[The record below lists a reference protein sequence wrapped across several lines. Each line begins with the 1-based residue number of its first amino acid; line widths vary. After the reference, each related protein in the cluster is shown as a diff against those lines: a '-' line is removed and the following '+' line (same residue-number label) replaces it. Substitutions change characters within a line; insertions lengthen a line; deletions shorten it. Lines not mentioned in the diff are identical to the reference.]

1 MTFRRVTL
9 FGGSGFLGRYIV
21 ERLADREMIVTVAV
35 RDTEAA
41 KFLVPLGDVG
51 QIVPVCASVTH
62 QKSVDAVVA
71 GADAVINLVG
81 ILHQRGTQTFKA
93 VHSDGAARVAK
104 AAAAAGAR
112 RMIHVSAIG
121 ADRRAL
127 SEYGR
132 SKAAG
137 EDGVRAAFAAADIV
151 RPSLLFGAEDRFF
164 NLFAGFARIA
174 PVLPLYGG
182 GRTRFQP
189 VYVGDAADGVVALLA
204 REGGK
209 TYELGGPRIYSFAA
223 LLRLM
228 LEVIGRRRIL
238 LPLPYSVGAL
248 QAMFLEMLPN
258 PPITRDQLKQ
268 LRSDNIVAEGALTLA
283 DLGIN
288 PTALEMVLPTYLARY
303 RRGGRLGRMS
313 VA

>member
-1 MTFRRVTL
+1 MTIRRVTV

-21 ERLADREMIVTVAV
+21 ERLADRDITVTVAV

-41 KFLVPLGDVG
+41 KFLMPLGDVG

-62 QKSVDAVVA
+62 QKSVDAAVA

-81 ILHQRGTQTFKA
+81 ILHQRGRQTFKA
-93 VHSDGAARVAK
+93 VHADGAGRVAK
-104 AAAAAGAR
+104 AAAAAGVGH
-112 RMIHVSAIG
+112 MVHVSAIG
-121 ADRRAL
+121 ADRRAP

-137 EDGVRAAFAAADIV
+137 EAAVREAFAGADIV

-164 NLFAGFARIA
+164 NLFAGFARFS
-174 PVLPLYGG
+174 PSLPLYGG

-189 VYVGDAADGVVALLA
+189 VYVGDAADAVVRLLDS
-204 REGGK
+204 EGGK
-209 TYELGGPRIYSFAA
+209 TYELGGPQIYSFAD

-228 LEVIGRRRIL
+228 LEQIGRRRWL
-238 LPLPYSVGAL
+238 VPLPYSLGAL
-248 QAMFLEMLPN
+248 QAFFLEFLPN
-258 PPITRDQLKQ
+258 PPMTRDQLKQ

-283 DLGIN
+283 DMGID
-288 PTALEMVLPTYLARY
+288 PTALEVVLPTYLARY

-313 VA
+313 IA